1 MGAKTLRQIAEQD
14 FKKLKFL
21 EQAMSKIVGQSL
33 DKFAEQN
40 LKKLKLLEQAMSK
53 IVGQSLI

>member
-1 MGAKTLRQIAEQD
+1 MEAKTLRQICRAK

-40 LKKLKLLEQAMSK
+40 LKKVK
-53 IVGQSLI
+53 VFRVDYV

>member
-1 MGAKTLRQIAEQD
+1 MEAKTLRQICRAK

>member
-1 MGAKTLRQIAEQD
+1 
-14 FKKLKFL
+14 
-21 EQAMSKIVGQSL
+21 MSKIVGQSL

-40 LKKLKLLEQAMSK
+40 LKKLKLLEWAMSK